1 MSSLAKQ
8 KRKAERA
15 AKQASKSGTSTPRT
29 ANGSATPL
37 SNASVEDLSAQ
48 LNGTKLN
55 NGTTTASSAVAPDAE
70 RSAVGV
76 LASQPE
82 SRDIKIE
89 QFNLSFHGRVLIEN
103 ATIELN
109 YGQRYG
115 LLGANGSGKTTFL
128 STLAAR
134 EVPIPDHIDVYLLKE
149 EAEPS
154 DMNALDY
161 ILMEA
166 KKKVDTLE
174 AEIEKMSMDPENMDE
189 VALQAMYDR
198 LEEMDPNTF
207 EAKASSILTG
217 LGFTNEMMRK
227 PTSDMSGGWRMR
239 VTLGIPSFPRSN
251 VQAKLCSLN
260 PFYCCWTNPPTIS
273 ISKLSSGSKLT
284 SRNIPIVSSSLP
296 TLKISSTMFVL
307 KSWISQSIV
316 NSSTTVETT
325 TPTSAP
331 KTNSKQIKQK
341 HTTNNKTKS
350 PTSRNSSPV
359 PVLMYVPSQQQL
371 IPGKFGPSSEIETKD
386 Y

>member
-37 SNASVEDLSAQ
+37 SNGSVEDLTAQ

-55 NGTTTASSAVAPDAE
+55 GATTASTGVAPDAE

-134 EVPIPDHIDVYLLKE
+134 EVPIPEHIDVYLLKE

-166 KKKVDTLE
+166 KKNVEKLE

-227 PTSDMSGGWRMR
+227 PTRDMSGGWRMR
-239 VTLGIPSFPRSN
+239 VTLGIF
-251 VQAKLCSLN
+251 LFIC
-260 PFYCCWTNPPTIS
+260 F
-273 ISKLSSGSKLT
+273 
-284 SRNIPIVSSSLP
+284 
-296 TLKISSTMFVL
+296 
-307 KSWISQSIV
+307 
-316 NSSTTVETT
+316 
-325 TPTSAP
+325 
-331 KTNSKQIKQK
+331 
-341 HTTNNKTKS
+341 
-350 PTSRNSSPV
+350 
-359 PVLMYVPSQQQL
+359 
-371 IPGKFGPSSEIETKD
+371 
-386 Y
+386 

>member
-37 SNASVEDLSAQ
+37 SNGSVEDLTAQ

-55 NGTTTASSAVAPDAE
+55 GATTGSTGVAPDAE

-134 EVPIPDHIDVYLLKE
+134 EVP
-149 EAEPS
+149 S

-166 KKKVDTLE
+166 KKNVEKLE

-217 LGFTNEMMRK
+217 LGFTSEMMRK
-227 PTSDMSGGWRMR
+227 PTRDMSGGWRMR
-239 VTLGIPSFPRSN
+239 VTLGIF
-251 VQAKLCSLN
+251 LFIC
-260 PFYCCWTNPPTIS
+260 F
-273 ISKLSSGSKLT
+273 
-284 SRNIPIVSSSLP
+284 
-296 TLKISSTMFVL
+296 
-307 KSWISQSIV
+307 
-316 NSSTTVETT
+316 
-325 TPTSAP
+325 
-331 KTNSKQIKQK
+331 
-341 HTTNNKTKS
+341 
-350 PTSRNSSPV
+350 
-359 PVLMYVPSQQQL
+359 
-371 IPGKFGPSSEIETKD
+371 
-386 Y
+386 

>member
-15 AKQASKSGTSTPRT
+15 AKASAKSKSGTSTPLSV
-29 ANGSATPL
+29 NGSQTPL
-37 SNASVEDLSAQ
+37 SNGSVEDLTAQ
-48 LNGTKLN
+48 LHDSRLDSTNGVPHAGGSTV
-55 NGTTTASSAVAPDAE
+55 VAPDAE

-89 QFNLSFHGRVLIEN
+89 QFSLSFHGRVLIEN

-115 LLGANGSGKTTFL
+115 LLGANGSGKSTFL
-128 STLAAR
+128 ATLAAR

-161 ILMEA
+161 ILAEA

-189 VALQAMYDR
+189 VALQGLYDR

-217 LGFTNEMMRK
+217 LGFTNEMMRRSTK
-227 PTSDMSGGWRMR
+227 DMSGGWRMR
-239 VTLGIPSFPRSN
+239 VTLGN
-251 VQAKLCSLN
+251 
-260 PFYCCWTNPPTIS
+260 NPPMPCV
-273 ISKLSSGSKLT
+273 LT
-284 SRNIPIVSSSLP
+284 LMIR
-296 TLKISSTMFVL
+296 T
-307 KSWISQSIV
+307 SIV
-316 NSSTTVETT
+316 
-325 TPTSAP
+325 
-331 KTNSKQIKQK
+331 
-341 HTTNNKTKS
+341 
-350 PTSRNSSPV
+350 
-359 PVLMYVPSQQQL
+359 Y
-371 IPGKFGPSSEIETKD
+371 
-386 Y
+386 